1 MGTYQE
7 PCLLTVG
14 EWLDIWMAEYNV
26 HLKPRTAE
34 SYRCQIENHLRPELG
49 KYKLEDL
56 RPHIVQHF
64 CNGLLR
70 GGLAPKTVKT
80 IHGVLHK
87 ALEQAVTLGY
97 IRTNPSTGCI
107 LPRVTREAPWPRW
120 MTRRSSGSWQP
131 SRDTGSRPSTWWTC
145 LPGCGKGEVMG
156 LTWSSVDFGKGTL
169 LIDKQLQRVPGRKGS
184 DRYTLTSTK
193 SGKVRKITPAPY
205 VMQLLRR
212 QKSRQAEWRLRAGPA
227 WEDQDLVFTNE
238 LGGYLIPETVYKD
251 FKKLVAAIGSPETRL
266 HDLRHSY
273 AVAAIKSGD
282 DIKTVQENLGHASAV
297 FTLDVYGHVTDE
309 MRSESAQR
317 MESFIE
323 KLL

>member
-1 MGTYQE
+1 MARMKQTGRGASGGGSIRQKTLNRAGKSYTYWEARYTAGYNPNTGRQIQRTITGKTKSEVAQKLRQKLVELDMGTYQE

-34 SYRCQIENHLRPELG
+34 SYRCQIENHLQPELG

-107 LPRVTREAPWPRW
+107 LPRVTRGPWPRW

-145 LPGCGKGEVMG
+145 LPGCGKG
-156 LTWSSVDFGKGTL
+156 
-169 LIDKQLQRVPGRKGS
+169 R
-184 DRYTLTSTK
+184 
-193 SGKVRKITPAPY
+193 
-205 VMQLLRR
+205 
-212 QKSRQAEWRLRAGPA
+212 
-227 WEDQDLVFTNE
+227 
-238 LGGYLIPETVYKD
+238 
-251 FKKLVAAIGSPETRL
+251 
-266 HDLRHSY
+266 
-273 AVAAIKSGD
+273 
-282 DIKTVQENLGHASAV
+282 
-297 FTLDVYGHVTDE
+297 
-309 MRSESAQR
+309 
-317 MESFIE
+317 
-323 KLL
+323 

>member
-1 MGTYQE
+1 MTGVQTCAL
-7 PCLLTVG
+7 PIL
-14 EWLDIWMAEYNV
+14 AEYNV

-107 LPRVTREAPWPRW
+107 LPRVTRRPLAPLDDETIKRFLAAIQGHRFE
-120 MTRRSSGSWQP
+120 TIYLV
-131 SRDTGSRPSTWWTC
+131 DLFTGLR
-145 LPGCGKGEVMG
+145 KGEVMG

-193 SGKVRKITPAPY
+193 SGTARKITPAPY
-205 VMQLLRR
+205 VMRC
-212 QKSRQAEWRLRAGPA
+212 
-227 WEDQDLVFTNE
+227 V
-238 LGGYLIPETVYKD
+238 
-251 FKKLVAAIGSPETRL
+251 
-266 HDLRHSY
+266 
-273 AVAAIKSGD
+273 
-282 DIKTVQENLGHASAV
+282 
-297 FTLDVYGHVTDE
+297 
-309 MRSESAQR
+309 
-317 MESFIE
+317 
-323 KLL
+323 

>member
-1 MGTYQE
+1 
-7 PCLLTVG
+7 
-14 EWLDIWMAEYNV
+14 
-26 HLKPRTAE
+26 
-34 SYRCQIENHLRPELG
+34 
-49 KYKLEDL
+49 
-56 RPHIVQHF
+56 
-64 CNGLLR
+64 
-70 GGLAPKTVKT
+70 
-80 IHGVLHK
+80 
-87 ALEQAVTLGY
+87 
-97 IRTNPSTGCI
+97 
-107 LPRVTREAPWPRW
+107 
-120 MTRRSSGSWQP
+120 
-131 SRDTGSRPSTWWTC
+131 
-145 LPGCGKGEVMG
+145 
-156 LTWSSVDFGKGTL
+156 
-169 LIDKQLQRVPGRKGS
+169 
-184 DRYTLTSTK
+184 
-193 SGKVRKITPAPY
+193 
-205 VMQLLRR
+205 MQLLRR

-317 MESFIE
+317 FERFIE